1 MSGKDGRLGASGG
14 ESSCH
19 NLEST
24 FMKYDE
30 HVNGKL
36 RDGLKKAVHVIV
48 QQLTIMMEERMQLI
62 VDERLALKFKGV
74 NHNFNNKIDEL

>member
-48 QQLTIMMEERMQLI
+48 
-62 VDERLALKFKGV
+62 
-74 NHNFNNKIDEL
+74 